1 MEQVLIWLLFAVGL
15 VLIVKGGDYFVDAAS
30 WIAEGSGV
38 PKFVI
43 GATIVSIATTL
54 PEVIV
59 SLVAAL
65 QHETEMAVGNAVGSV
80 TANIGLIT
88 GILFVCMP
96 FAVERKQFFVKSL
109 LMIASCAALLLFSF
123 GGELG
128 AAGTAVLFII
138 FAVFVTENIISAR
151 RESQKEGAKKASSK
165 AKAGETAQNIVKFIL
180 GAAGIVIGARLL
192 VDNGT
197 KIAQMFGV
205 DERVIGLTM
214 VAVGTSLPELVTTVT
229 AIVKKQSGLSIGNII
244 GANIIDISII
254 LPLCSLVS
262 GGALPIAQQTVRL
275 DLPIC
280 LVIILLAM
288 LPVMITG
295 KAKRYQ
301 GVLMLVVYVGYILT
315 LVLF

>member
-30 WIAEGSGV
+30 WIAEVSGV

-128 AAGTAVLFII
+128 AAGTVVLFII
-138 FAVFVTENIISAR
+138 FAIFVAENIISAR
-151 RESQKEGAKKASSK
+151 RESSKGECKE
-165 AKAGETAQNIVKFIL
+165 V
-180 GAAGIVIGARLL
+180 
-192 VDNGT
+192 
-197 KIAQMFGV
+197 
-205 DERVIGLTM
+205 
-214 VAVGTSLPELVTTVT
+214 SL
-229 AIVKKQSGLSIGNII
+229 
-244 GANIIDISII
+244 
-254 LPLCSLVS
+254 
-262 GGALPIAQQTVRL
+262 
-275 DLPIC
+275 
-280 LVIILLAM
+280 
-288 LPVMITG
+288 
-295 KAKRYQ
+295 
-301 GVLMLVVYVGYILT
+301 
-315 LVLF
+315 

>member
-30 WIAEGSGV
+30 WIAEVSGV

-151 RESQKEGAKKASSK
+151 RESQKEGAKKASCK
-165 AKAGETAQNIVKFIL
+165 AKAGETAQNIVKFVL

-197 KIAQMFGV
+197 EIAQMFGV

-214 VAVGTSLPELVTTVT
+214 VAVGTSLPELVTTIT

-254 LPLCSLVS
+254 LPLCSLTS

-280 LVIILLAM
+280 LIIILLAM
-288 LPVMITG
+288 LPIMITG

-301 GVLMLVVYVGYILT
+301 GILMLAVYVGYVLT

>member
-30 WIAEGSGV
+30 WIAEVSGV

-214 VAVGTSLPELVTTVT
+214 VAVGTSLPELVTTVS
-229 AIVKKQSGLSIGNII
+229 AVLARLGRRAPHCAAD
-244 GANIIDISII
+244 GAAGS
-254 LPLCSLVS
+254 
-262 GGALPIAQQTVRL
+262 A
-275 DLPIC
+275 DLPGHYSACHASRYDYGQGQTLSGCVDAGCIC
-280 LVIILLAM
+280 RLYSYIG
-288 LPVMITG
+288 T
-295 KAKRYQ
+295 
-301 GVLMLVVYVGYILT
+301 VLDQTALG
-315 LVLF
+315 

>member
-30 WIAEGSGV
+30 WIAEVSGV

-128 AAGTAVLFII
+128 AAGTVVLFII
-138 FAVFVTENIISAR
+138 FAIFVAENIISAR
-151 RESQKEGAKKASSK
+151 RESQKENAKKSAYK
-165 AKAGETAQNIVKFIL
+165 PKAGEAAQNIVKFVL

-214 VAVGTSLPELVTTVT
+214 VAVGTSLPELVTTIT
-229 AIVKKQSGLSIGNII
+229 AIIKKQSGLSIGNII

-254 LPLCSLVS
+254 LPLCSLTS

-288 LPVMITG
+288 LPIMITG

-301 GVLMLVVYVGYILT
+301 GILMLAVYAGYILT

>member
-30 WIAEGSGV
+30 WIAEVSGV

-138 FAVFVTENIISAR
+138 FAAFVTENIISAR
-151 RESQKEGAKKASSK
+151 RESQKEGAKKTSSK
-165 AKAGETAQNIVKFIL
+165 AKAGETAQDIVKFVL

-301 GVLMLVVYVGYILT
+301 GVLMLAVYVGYILT

>member
-1 MEQVLIWLLFAVGL
+1 LGL

-30 WIAEGSGV
+30 WIAEVSGV

-43 GATIVSIATTL
+43 LSTIVSIATTL

-165 AKAGETAQNIVKFIL
+165 AKKNDGNINDIRADNIADGKP
-180 GAAGIVIGARLL
+180 RLL
-192 VDNGT
+192 FNNGSYGCNKLRQGGSHSYHRQPDHALIHTEHLRDFRSVIHQQTRADHDPRRAENELDN
-197 KIAQMFGV
+197 IL
-205 DERVIGLTM
+205 R
-214 VAVGTSLPELVTTVT
+214 SLPSYIGTVLDQT
-229 AIVKKQSGLSIGNII
+229 ALG
-244 GANIIDISII
+244 
-254 LPLCSLVS
+254 
-262 GGALPIAQQTVRL
+262 
-275 DLPIC
+275 
-280 LVIILLAM
+280 
-288 LPVMITG
+288 
-295 KAKRYQ
+295 
-301 GVLMLVVYVGYILT
+301 
-315 LVLF
+315 

>member
-30 WIAEGSGV
+30 WIAEVSGV

-128 AAGTAVLFII
+128 TAGTVVLFII
-138 FAVFVTENIISAR
+138 FAIFVAENIISAR
-151 RESQKEGAKKASSK
+151 RESQKENAKKSAYK
-165 AKAGETAQNIVKFIL
+165 PKAGEAAQNIVKFIL

-214 VAVGTSLPELVTTVT
+214 VAVGTSLPELVTTIT
-229 AIVKKQSGLSIGNII
+229 AIIKKQSGLSIGNII

-254 LPLCSLVS
+254 LPLCSLTS

-288 LPVMITG
+288 LPIMITG

-301 GVLMLVVYVGYILT
+301 GILMLAVYAGYILT